1 MVALIDIEGWLK
13 SGGLI
18 LLGLMVFAESGMLI
32 GFFLPGDSLLF
43 IAGFLASDAGGNVLP
58 PVPWVIIT
66 VVATAII
73 GDQVGYAIGRRLGP
87 RLFNRSNSRLL
98 KPEYIEKTQAFMD
111 RHGPKTVVLARFVPI
126 VRAFVAVV
134 AGAGNM
140 KYRTYVTYNVLG
152 GLLWGVGVTILGFF
166 LGSHK
171 VVKDNIEITLIIV
184 VALSLLPVAVEVLR
198 HRRNARKA

>member
-1 MVALIDIEGWLK
+1 MALIDIEGWLK
-13 SGGLI
+13 SGGLV
-18 LLGLMVFAESGMLI
+18 LLGLMVFAESGMLV

-58 PVPWVIIT
+58 PVPWVIVT

-87 RLFNRSNSRLL
+87 KLFTRSDSKLL

-134 AGAGNM
+134 AGAGRMN
-140 KYRTYVTYNVLG
+140 YRTYVTYNIAG
-152 GLLWGVGVTILGFF
+152 GLLWGAGVTILGYF

-184 VALSLLPVAVEVLR
+184 VVLSLLPVAIEVVR

>member
-1 MVALIDIEGWLK
+1 MMALFDIESWLK
-13 SGGLI
+13 SGGLV
-18 LLGLMVFAESGMLI
+18 LLGLIVFAESGMLV

-43 IAGFLASDAGGNVLP
+43 IAGFLASSAGGNVLP
-58 PVPWVIIT
+58 AVPWVIIT
-66 VVATAII
+66 VVAAAII
-73 GDQVGYAIGRRLGP
+73 GDQVGYAIGRKLGP
-87 RLFNRSNSRLL
+87 RLFTRQDSKLL

-111 RHGPKTVVLARFVPI
+111 RHGAKTIVLARFVPI

-134 AGAGNM
+134 AGAGRM
-140 KYRTYVTYNVLG
+140 HYRTYVTYNILG
-152 GLLWGVGVTILGFF
+152 GVLWGFGVTILGFF

-184 VALSLLPVAVEVLR
+184 VILSLLPVAFEVLR